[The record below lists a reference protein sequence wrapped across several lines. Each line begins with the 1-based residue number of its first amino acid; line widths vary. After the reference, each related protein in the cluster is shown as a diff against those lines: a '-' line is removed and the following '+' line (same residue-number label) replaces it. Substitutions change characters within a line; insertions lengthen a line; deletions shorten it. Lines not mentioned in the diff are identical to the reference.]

1 MPALHLEKQLE
12 AVLYSVSIPQGQCLK
27 SLQLLKILLQ
37 GTGSKPQAWTEQHSL
52 GAFETRAETKMG
64 LLAIIICCQDK
75 ISDAYRELLP
85 VLSEALKSGTATL
98 KVNTK
103 EHSAEVLLQYILG
116 CFFLQAW
123 RDGDS
128 ATTLGM
134 ACEALALI
142 FETGSLDKF
151 WKEAKDHSNCSH
163 MQQSLRPAPQEAR
176 LPEGCESLDS
186 LPTPE

>member
-1 MPALHLEKQLE
+1 
-12 AVLYSVSIPQGQCLK
+12 
-27 SLQLLKILLQ
+27 
-37 GTGSKPQAWTEQHSL
+37 
-52 GAFETRAETKMG
+52 MG

-75 ISDAYRELLP
+75 ISDVYRELLP
-85 VLSEALKSGTATL
+85 LLSEALESGTATL

-134 ACEALALI
+134 GKIAVYYFSNRLEHNDKLVRVAACEALALI

-163 MQQSLRPAPQEAR
+163 MQQSLRPTPQEAG